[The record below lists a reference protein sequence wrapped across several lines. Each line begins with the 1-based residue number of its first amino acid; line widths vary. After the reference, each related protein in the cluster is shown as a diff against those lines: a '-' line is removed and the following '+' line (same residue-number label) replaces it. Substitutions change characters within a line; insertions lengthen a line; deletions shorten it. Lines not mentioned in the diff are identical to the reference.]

1 MKVRDLILQ
10 RTKACQPR
18 HKFVTTLQV
27 ESVSNSVFEFRFQ
40 TTDLSKRKRH
50 AVRAAFLLDHRRVG
64 PCCLLRD
71 SARSPQSPKLN
82 HLPEFDCQTLTPS
95 KAIEKE
101 LKRVGPLARQARKES
116 GKMWQGTFSKLKQE
130 EGELYSKD
138 DIQQIMEDDKKSR
151 MRKWFVLISSFI
163 SHFFLTF
170 A

>member
-101 LKRVGPLARQARKES
+101 PGSVAS
-116 GKMWQGTFSKLKQE
+116 GVSCRNVNCLPQPAWATSLPSVEICQN
-130 EGELYSKD
+130 D
-138 DIQQIMEDDKKSR
+138 
-151 MRKWFVLISSFI
+151 FVLLFGPSRNI
-163 SHFFLTF
+163 
-170 A
+170 